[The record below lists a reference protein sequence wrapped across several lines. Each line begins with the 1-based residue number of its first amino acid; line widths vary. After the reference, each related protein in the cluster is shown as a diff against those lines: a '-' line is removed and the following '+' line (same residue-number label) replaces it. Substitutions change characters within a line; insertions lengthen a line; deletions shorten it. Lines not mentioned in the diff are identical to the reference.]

1 MFPIYTTITFDPPAK
16 KYSRKLKNV
25 TRAAHYAVAHA
36 WWRQFAALHFKEGAA
51 ARYGYKPR
59 TAGYLKRRR
68 YIRRYA
74 RSRGLF
80 ILYSGTPR
88 DLLLTGVTRAKVLA
102 RPNIKAFP
110 TRATHT
116 MYTPGYI
123 RRHPKLGDQMAR
135 EVLKIAPEER
145 RILNQVMEKTAVA
158 ELKKIKG
165 KHTVTIRG

>member
-1 MFPIYTTITFDPPAK
+1 MFPIYSKITFDPPAK

-59 TAGYLKRRR
+59 TPGYKNRRR

-74 RSRGLF
+74 RARGVF
-80 ILYSGTPR
+80 IVYSGKPR
-88 DLLLTGVTRAKVLA
+88 DLLLTGVTRMKVLA

-123 RRHPKLGDQMAR
+123 RNHPKLGNQMAR
-135 EVLKIAPEER
+135 EVLKITPQEMR
-145 RILNQVMEKTAVA
+145 VLNQVAEKTAAA

-165 KHTVTIRG
+165 KYTVTIRG